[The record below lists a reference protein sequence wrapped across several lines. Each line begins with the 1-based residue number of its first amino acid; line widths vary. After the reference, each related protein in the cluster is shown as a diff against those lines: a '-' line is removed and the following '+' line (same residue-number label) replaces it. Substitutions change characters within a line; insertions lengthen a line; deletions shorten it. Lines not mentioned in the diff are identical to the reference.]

1 MSSTPPPPSS
11 RTPPDVEVAVIGAGV
26 VGLAA
31 AAALS
36 DRRSVAVIE
45 RYESYGR
52 ENSSHNSGVIHAGL
66 YYPAGWLKTTLCI
79 EGNRLLYAWAA
90 EHGVRVRRT
99 GKLMLALAEREVP
112 ALRELAAAARAN
124 GVPDLRVLEKDELQS
139 MEPAIRGA
147 AALYSGSSGVIDQ
160 MELMR
165 SFVAAARSNGAHFAF
180 KHKLAG
186 LKRRPSR
193 FELRVEG
200 PDGGEFTMTAA
211 SVVNATGLAADSVGQ
226 WLGYDPDGGPGNPPF
241 RQTINRGCYY
251 DVVNREKA
259 ARIAHLIYPLP
270 HSDRSG
276 LGIHVTVDVD
286 GDVHLGPDS
295 EWLAEGAKLDFRMKD
310 DRRLAF
316 LEAARRYWPALESE
330 DLAPGQVGYRPK
342 LSGPA
347 GPPADFL
354 IWSDRGYVHLGGIES
369 PGMTASL
376 AIARRV
382 GEIIE
387 RGDPS
392 TSP

>member
-1 MSSTPPPPSS
+1 MPLSGPQPE
-11 RTPPDVEVAVIGAGV
+11 VEVAVIGAGV
-26 VGLAA
+26 VGLAVA
-31 AAALS
+31 AVLS
-36 DRRSVAVIE
+36 EHRSVAVIE
-45 RYESYGR
+45 RHDSYGR

-66 YYPAGWLKTTLCI
+66 YYPADWLKTALCV

-99 GKLMLALAEREVP
+99 GKLVLALDETQIP
-112 ALRELAAAARAN
+112 ALQGLAEAAQAN
-124 GVPDLRVLEKDELQS
+124 GVPDLRVLAKGELQS
-139 MEPAIRGA
+139 MEPAIRAA

-165 SFVAAARSNGAHFAF
+165 SYVAAARSNGVHFAF
-180 KHKLAG
+180 KHTLTG
-186 LKRRPSR
+186 LKRRGSS
-193 FELRVEG
+193 FDVRVEG
-200 PDGGEFTMTAA
+200 PDGREFTLTAA
-211 SVVNATGLAADSVGQ
+211 SVVNAAGLAADSVGQ
-226 WLGYDPDGGPGNPPF
+226 SLGYDPDGGRGNPPF
-241 RQTINRGCYY
+241 RQTVSRGCYY

-276 LGIHVTVDVD
+276 LGIHVTVDVN

-295 EWLAEGAKLDFRMKD
+295 EWLEEGARLDFRMRD
-310 DRRLAF
+310 DRRLPF
-316 LEAARRYWPALESE
+316 LEAARRYWSALESG

-369 PGMTASL
+369 PGLTASL

-382 GEIIE
+382 GAIIE
-387 RGDPS
+387 RGDGR

>member
-1 MSSTPPPPSS
+1 MCAARSQAE
-11 RTPPDVEVAVIGAGV
+11 VEVAVIGAGV
-26 VGLAA
+26 VGLAVA
-31 AAALS
+31 AVLS
-36 DRRSVAVIE
+36 AHRSVAVIE
-45 RYESYGR
+45 RHDSYGR

-66 YYPAGWLKTTLCI
+66 YYPADWLKTTLCI

-99 GKLMLALAEREVP
+99 GKLVLALDESEIP
-112 ALRELAAAARAN
+112 ALHGLAGAAQAN
-124 GVPDLRVLEKDELQS
+124 GVPDLRVLEKGELQS

-147 AALYSGSSGVIDQ
+147 SALYSGSSGVIDQ

-165 SFVAAARSNGAHFAF
+165 SYVAAARSNGAHFAF
-180 KHKLAG
+180 KHKLIG
-186 LKRRPSR
+186 LERRPSW

-200 PDGGEFTMTAA
+200 PDGGEFTLTAA
-211 SVVNATGLAADSVGQ
+211 AVVNAAGLAADSIGQ
-226 WLGYDPDGGPGNPPF
+226 SLGDDPDGGRGTPPF

-251 DVVNREKA
+251 DVVNRQKA
-259 ARIAHLIYPLP
+259 GRIGHLIYPLP
-270 HSDRSG
+270 HSDRPG
-276 LGIHVTVDVD
+276 LGIHATVDVN
-286 GDVHLGPDS
+286 GDVHLGPDN
-295 EWLAEGAKLDFRMKD
+295 EWLEEGAKLDFRMND

-316 LEAARRYWPALESE
+316 LEAARRYWPALAPE
-330 DLAPGQVGYRPK
+330 DLAPPQVGYRPK

-354 IWSDRGYVHLGGIES
+354 IWFDRGYVHLGGIES

-382 GEIIE
+382 GAIIE
-387 RGDPS
+387 RGDGS

>member
-1 MSSTPPPPSS
+1 MSSTPPSPSS

-26 VGLAA
+26 VGLAVA
-31 AAALS
+31 AVLS
-36 DRRSVAVIE
+36 ERRSVAVIE
-45 RYESYGR
+45 RHESYGR

-66 YYPAGWLKTTLCI
+66 YYPAGWLKTTLCV

-99 GKLMLALAEREVP
+99 GKLVLALGEPEIP
-112 ALRELAAAARAN
+112 ALRELAAAAQAN
-124 GVPDLRVLEKDELQS
+124 GVPDLRLLEKGELQS

-147 AALYSGSSGVIDQ
+147 AALYSGSSGAIDQ

-180 KHKLAG
+180 KHNLTG
-186 LKRRPSR
+186 LERRASW
-193 FELRVEG
+193 FEVRVEG

-211 SVVNATGLAADSVGQ
+211 SVVNAAGLAADAVGQ
-226 WLGYDPDGGPGNPPF
+226 SLGYDPDGGPGNPPF
-241 RQTINRGCYY
+241 RQTVNRGCYY

-259 ARIAHLIYPLP
+259 ALIAHLVYPLP
-270 HSDRSG
+270 HSDRAG
-276 LGIHVTVDVD
+276 LGVHVTVDVD
-286 GDVHLGPDS
+286 GGVHLGPDS
-295 EWLAEGAKLDFRMKD
+295 EWLDAGARLDFRMKD
-310 DRRLAF
+310 DRRPAF
-316 LEAARRYWPALESE
+316 LEAARRYWPALESD

-354 IWSDRGYVHLGGIES
+354 IWPDHGYVHLGGIES
-369 PGMTASL
+369 PGLTASL

-382 GEIIE
+382 SEIIE
-387 RGDPS
+387 RGDGDQ
-392 TSP
+392 T